1 MAKLFRVRADGFE
14 CYGLTN
20 VAVIGL
26 DFEQQTDKYCFKLR
40 SFANIKS
47 TGCGPSEQKAI
58 EAAAAAVG
66 SDGWSKNSRSK
77 TCPIASNFFSC
88 ETVVDMKISHSD
100 CNKYFSK

>member
-1 MAKLFRVRADGFE
+1 MLG
-14 CYGLTN
+14 N

-66 SDGWSKNSRSK
+66 SDGSTK
-77 TCPIASNFFSC
+77 
-88 ETVVDMKISHSD
+88 
-100 CNKYFSK
+100 